1 MDHKQGWASG
11 AMRRNAFA
19 FLTRQERRKYEI
31 ARELGIN
38 FNQGYNGDLS
48 SRENGYVKAVG
59 WAGLSAKETGRIGG
73 LMGRE
78 NRAAPPA
85 VPVPFAVPKPLTV
98 PEPPDSQATKE
109 GE

>member
-31 ARELGIN
+31 ARELGLL
-38 FNQGYNGDLS
+38 D
-48 SRENGYVKAVG
+48 RVKAVG
-59 WAGLSAKETGRIGG
+59 WAGLSAKETGRIVG

>member
-1 MDHKQGWASG
+1 MNHKQGWASG

-31 ARELGIN
+31 ARELGLL
-38 FNQGYNGDLS
+38 D
-48 SRENGYVKAVG
+48 RVKAVG

-78 NRAAPPA
+78 NRATPA
-85 VPVPFAVPKPLTV
+85 ASGPQAM
-98 PEPPDSQATKE
+98 PEPQAASDSQATKE

>member
-1 MDHKQGWASG
+1 MAKQSG
-11 AMRRNAFA
+11 SSRNTQTTVPEARA
-19 FLTRQERRKYEI
+19 ALDNMKYEI
-31 ARELGIN
+31 ARELGLL
-38 FNQGYNGDLS
+38 D
-48 SRENGYVKAVG
+48 RVKAVG

-78 NRAAPPA
+78 NRTAPPA

>member
-1 MDHKQGWASG
+1 MNHKQGWASG

-31 ARELGIN
+31 ARELGLL
-38 FNQGYNGDLS
+38 D
-48 SRENGYVKAVG
+48 RVKAVG

-78 NRAAPPA
+78 NRAVPA
-85 VPVPFAVPKPLTV
+85 VPGPQAM
-98 PEPPDSQATKE
+98 PEPQAASDSQATKE

>member
-1 MDHKQGWASG
+1 MNHKQGWASG

-31 ARELGIN
+31 ARELGLL
-38 FNQGYNGDLS
+38 D
-48 SRENGYVKAVG
+48 RVKAVG

-78 NRAAPPA
+78 NRVLPA
-85 VPVPFAVPKPLTV
+85 VPEPHTVSEPLAEPETHTV
-98 PEPPDSQATKE
+98 SEPPAGPSPQATKE

>member
-1 MDHKQGWASG
+1 MDHKQGWVSG

-31 ARELGIN
+31 ARELGLL
-38 FNQGYNGDLS
+38 D
-48 SRENGYVKAVG
+48 RVKAVG

>member
-31 ARELGIN
+31 ARELGLL
-38 FNQGYNGDLS
+38 D
-48 SRENGYVKAVG
+48 RVKAVG

-73 LMGRE
+73 LMGQE

-85 VPVPFAVPKPLTV
+85 MPVPFAVPKPLTV